1 MCALEKNTDDVVLQL
16 RFSDKPNRMNI
27 RLAETEDEI
36 ARCFPVMAQLREHI
50 AAEDFVKLIRQ
61 QQAEG
66 YQLAYLEE
74 GGEVKALGGFRIFWM
89 LARGRFMYV
98 DDLVTNAADRSKGYG
113 DAMLD
118 WLAAYAKADGCD
130 YLNLDSGV
138 HRFGAHRFYL
148 RKRMDI
154 VCHHFSL
161 KL

>member
-1 MCALEKNTDDVVLQL
+1 MTTIK
-16 RFSDKPNRMNI
+16 
-27 RLAETEDEI
+27 LAEADEEI
-36 ARCFPVMAQLREHI
+36 ARCFAVMRQLRDH
-50 AAEDFVKLIRQ
+50 LIEENFLPQIRRM
-61 QQAEG
+61 QAEG
-66 YQLAYLEE
+66 YQLAYLEDA
-74 GGEVKALGGFRIFWM
+74 GEVKALGGFRIFEM

-118 WLAAYAKADGCD
+118 WLADYAKTHDCE

>member
-1 MCALEKNTDDVVLQL
+1 MTTIKV
-16 RFSDKPNRMNI
+16 
-27 RLAETEDEI
+27 AEADEEI
-36 ARCFPVMAQLREHI
+36 ARCFAVMRQLRDH
-50 AAEDFVKLIRQ
+50 LIEENFLPQIRRM
-61 QQAEG
+61 QAEG
-66 YQLAYLEE
+66 YQLAYLEDA
-74 GGEVKALGGFRIFWM
+74 GEVKALGGFRIFEM

-118 WLAAYAKADGCD
+118 WLADYAKTHDCE

>member
-1 MCALEKNTDDVVLQL
+1 MTTIK
-16 RFSDKPNRMNI
+16 
-27 RLAETEDEI
+27 LAETDEEI
-36 ARCFPVMAQLREHI
+36 ARCFPVMRQLREHLI
-50 AAEDFVKLIRQ
+50 EADFLPQVRRM
-61 QQAEG
+61 QAEG
-66 YQLAYLEE
+66 YQLAYLEDASE
-74 GGEVKALGGFRIFWM
+74 IRALGGFRIFEM
-89 LARGRFMYV
+89 FARGRFMYV
-98 DDLVTNAADRSKGYG
+98 DDLVTNSADRSKGYG

-118 WLAAYAKADGCD
+118 WLTDYAKTHACE

>member
-1 MCALEKNTDDVVLQL
+1 MTIIK
-16 RFSDKPNRMNI
+16 
-27 RLAETEDEI
+27 LAETDEEI
-36 ARCFPVMAQLREHI
+36 AQCFAVMQQLRDHLI
-50 AAEDFVKLIRQ
+50 AENFLAQIRRM
-61 QQAEG
+61 QAEG
-66 YQLAYLEE
+66 YHLAYLEDD
-74 GGEVKALGGFRIFWM
+74 GEVKALGGFRIFEM

-118 WLAAYAKADGCD
+118 WLADYAKTQACE

>member
-1 MCALEKNTDDVVLQL
+1 MGQNPQT
-16 RFSDKPNRMNI
+16 RMNI
-27 RLAETEDEI
+27 QLAEIDEEI
-36 ARCFPVMAQLREHI
+36 LRCFPVMKQLREHLR
-50 AAEDFVKLIRQ
+50 ADEFVPSIRRMQ
-61 QQAEG
+61 SEG
-66 YQLAYLEE
+66 YHLAYLEDA
-74 GGEVKALGGFRIFWM
+74 GEVKALGGFRIFEM

-118 WLAAYAKADGCD
+118 WLATYAKEQNCE

-138 HRFGAHRFYL
+138 QRFAAHRFYL

>member
-1 MCALEKNTDDVVLQL
+1 
-16 RFSDKPNRMNI
+16 MNI
-27 RLAETEDEI
+27 KLAETDEEI
-36 ARCFPVMAQLREHI
+36 TRGFPVMHQLREHLI
-50 AAEDFVKLIRQ
+50 AENFVAQIRRMQ
-61 QQAEG
+61 TEG
-66 YQLAYLEE
+66 YYLAYLEDA
-74 GGEVKALGGFRIFWM
+74 GEVKALGGFRIFEM

-98 DDLVTNAADRSKGYG
+98 DDLVTDAADRSKGYG

-118 WLAAYAKADGCD
+118 WLTDYAKTQTCE

-138 HRFGAHRFYL
+138 QRFGAHRFYL

>member
-1 MCALEKNTDDVVLQL
+1 MTSIK
-16 RFSDKPNRMNI
+16 
-27 RLAETEDEI
+27 LAESDEEI
-36 ARCFPVMAQLREHI
+36 ARCFLVMRQLREHLI
-50 AAEDFVKLIRQ
+50 ETDFLPQVRRM
-61 QQAEG
+61 QAEG
-66 YQLAYLEE
+66 YHLAYLEDA
-74 GGEVKALGGFRIFWM
+74 GEVKALGGFRIFEM
-89 LARGRFMYV
+89 FARGRFMYV

-113 DAMLD
+113 DAILD
-118 WLAAYAKADGCD
+118 WLTEFAKAQHCE

>member
-1 MCALEKNTDDVVLQL
+1 
-16 RFSDKPNRMNI
+16 MNI
-27 RLAETEDEI
+27 KLAETDEEI
-36 ARCFPVMAQLREHI
+36 ARCFFVMRQLRDH
-50 AAEDFVKLIRQ
+50 LIEKNFLAQVRRM
-61 QQAEG
+61 QAES
-66 YQLAYLEE
+66 YHLAYLEDA
-74 GGEVKALGGFRIFWM
+74 GEVKALGGFRIFEM

-98 DDLVTNAADRSKGYG
+98 DDLVTSADDRSKGYG

-118 WLAAYAKADGCD
+118 WLADYAKTHDCE

>member
-1 MCALEKNTDDVVLQL
+1 MITIKLTETD
-16 RFSDKPNRMNI
+16 
-27 RLAETEDEI
+27 EEI
-36 ARCFPVMAQLREHI
+36 LRCFPVMKQLREHLTTD
-50 AAEDFVKLIRQ
+50 DFVLRIRRM
-61 QQAEG
+61 QAEG
-66 YQLAYLEE
+66 YKLAYLEDA
-74 GGEVKALGGFRIFWM
+74 GEIKALGGFRIFEM

-98 DDLVTNAADRSKGYG
+98 DDLVTNAADRSKGYS

-118 WLAAYAKADGCD
+118 WLADYAKAQRCE

-161 KL
+161 KLR

>member
-1 MCALEKNTDDVVLQL
+1 MTTIK
-16 RFSDKPNRMNI
+16 
-27 RLAETEDEI
+27 LAETDEEI
-36 ARCFPVMAQLREHI
+36 ARCFPVMHQLRDHLTE
-50 AAEDFVKLIRQ
+50 ENFLPQIRRMQ
-61 QQAEG
+61 TEG
-66 YQLAYLEE
+66 YHLAYLEDA
-74 GGEVKALGGFRIFWM
+74 GEVKALGGFRIFEM

-118 WLAAYAKADGCD
+118 WLAEHAKTQACE

-154 VCHHFSL
+154 VCHHFSR

>member
-1 MCALEKNTDDVVLQL
+1 MTTIK
-16 RFSDKPNRMNI
+16 
-27 RLAETEDEI
+27 LAETDEEI
-36 ARCFPVMAQLREHI
+36 ARCFAVMRQLRDH
-50 AAEDFVKLIRQ
+50 LIEENFLPQIRRM
-61 QQAEG
+61 QAEG
-66 YQLAYLEE
+66 YQLTYLEDA
-74 GGEVKALGGFRIFWM
+74 GEVKALGGFRIFEM

-118 WLAAYAKADGCD
+118 WLADYAKTHDCE

-154 VCHHFSL
+154 VCHHFSR

>member
-1 MCALEKNTDDVVLQL
+1 
-16 RFSDKPNRMNI
+16 MNI
-27 RLAETEDEI
+27 KLAETDQEI
-36 ARCFPVMAQLREHI
+36 VRCFPVMKQLREHLI
-50 AAEDFVKLIRQ
+50 ADDFLAQVRRMQ
-61 QQAEG
+61 TEG
-66 YQLAYLEE
+66 YKLAYVEDA
-74 GGEVKALGGFRIFWM
+74 GEVKALGGFRIFEM
-89 LARGRFMYV
+89 FARGRFMYV
-98 DDLVTNAADRSKGYG
+98 DDLVTNTADRSKGYG

-118 WLAAYAKADGCD
+118 WLAAYAKTEGCD

>member
-1 MCALEKNTDDVVLQL
+1 
-16 RFSDKPNRMNI
+16 MNI
-27 RLAETEDEI
+27 KLAETDEEI
-36 ARCFPVMAQLREHI
+36 VCCFSVMRQLRDHLHE
-50 AAEDFVKLIRQ
+50 ENFLSQIRWM
-61 QQAEG
+61 QAEG
-66 YQLAYLEE
+66 YHLAFLEDA
-74 GGEVKALGGFRIFWM
+74 GPVKALGGFRIFEM

-98 DDLVTNAADRSKGYG
+98 DDLVTDAADRSKGYG

-118 WLAAYAKADGCD
+118 WLADYAKTQTCE

>member
-1 MCALEKNTDDVVLQL
+1 
-16 RFSDKPNRMNI
+16 MNI
-27 RLAETEDEI
+27 KLAETDEDI
-36 ARCFPVMAQLREHI
+36 ARCFGVMQQLRDHLLQEN
-50 AAEDFVKLIRQ
+50 FVSQIRRM
-61 QQAEG
+61 QAEG
-66 YQLAYLEE
+66 YHLAFLEDA
-74 GGEVKALGGFRIFWM
+74 GEVKALGGFRMFEM

-98 DDLVTNAADRSKGYG
+98 DDLVTNADDRSKGYG

-118 WLAAYAKADGCD
+118 WLAEYAKTHGCE

-161 KL
+161 KLR

>member
-1 MCALEKNTDDVVLQL
+1 
-16 RFSDKPNRMNI
+16 MNI
-27 RLAETEDEI
+27 KLAETDEEI
-36 ARCFPVMAQLREHI
+36 ARCFSVMHQLRDHLQEENFL
-50 AAEDFVKLIRQ
+50 AQVRRM
-61 QQAEG
+61 QAEG
-66 YQLAYLEE
+66 YHLAFLEDA
-74 GGEVKALGGFRIFWM
+74 GEVKALGGFRIFEM
-89 LARGRFMYV
+89 FARGRFMYV
-98 DDLVTNAADRSKGYG
+98 DDLVTNADDRSKGYG

-118 WLAAYAKADGCD
+118 WLANYAKKQTCE